1 MKEGHLLLRI
11 KNTGPEDQMEERLQN
26 KEQSQKLILI
36 KERWL
41 IN

>member
-1 MKEGHLLLRI
+1 MLRI

-26 KEQSQKLILI
+26 KEQSQKVILI